1 MKTAKQVK
9 KGNKK
14 SAKRATKVP
23 MPTIDVVRPVVKELI
38 VRLSVRAD
46 GTEDISLSSPN
57 GAEEIPRLVRK
68 LRDKLV
74 RMY

>member
-1 MKTAKQVK
+1 MKKAKQVK
-9 KGNKK
+9 KETRKA
-14 SAKRATKVP
+14 AKVA

-46 GTEDISLSSPN
+46 GTEDISMSSPN
-57 GAEEIPRLVRK
+57 GAKEIPRLVRN